1 MLNDTQ
7 FVQESI
13 AINLYYLRTLREF
26 CLNLQ
31 TSLIAFQ
38 TTYIKE
44 AEEIALLC
52 EDIGNEIT
60 SFANGLV
67 SQKALEYNIYVTDY
81 TLECERLTEKL
92 FNVKIDSNITKREQN
107 LKGGNPT
114 SVSNEIKEIMKR
126 INDTAYDLANRFLT
140 LSRKILD
147 GINSNE
153 LFSYS
158 YIALIEFMIYDTEL
172 FKTGLERLINQAQID
187 PSSVVNYEFYFNNSM
202 KSISI
207 FIKKLVDP
215 KNTQISNEAN
225 WFENEFNKREEEY
238 KVTALTPENQKN
250 LTEKEEILVGEFHN
264 FMEKCIEECLTRQ
277 AYFIIE
283 PIFLD
288 NMLTQ
293 INFFRYLLNYNR
305 ENQ

>member
-44 AEEIALLC
+44 AEEIALSC

-114 SVSNEIKEIMKR
+114 SVSNEIKEIMKK

-264 FMEKCIEECLTRQ
+264 FIEKCIEECLTRQ